1 MGAHALILAHFDMI
15 KAQGVAH
22 FSCRSPAGSARG
34 VCGAL
39 RRPHT
44 QRHAPRVSVWRDL
57 RVGGQGMSRAA
68 PPYAYGR
75 AWGVC
80 VWGGALCTLCALRT
94 QTRLREGRGGRCAAR
109 ACVRDCERAGTST
122 RGAHGVSCVLSP
134 PRCCARCSSGPRS
147 STAPWRS
154 AARVRALLAASAF
167 GVVGAPARLG
177 DRFCGPSA
185 ARTRPHAGV
194 IGANARCGIP
204 ARG

>member
-1 MGAHALILAHFDMI
+1 LPISLAGLLLGLLGCMR
-15 KAQGVAH
+15 
-22 FSCRSPAGSARG
+22 RS
-34 VCGAL
+34 
-39 RRPHT
+39 T
-44 QRHAPRVSVWRDL
+44 QAAAACAPRVRLAGPAGGGSRYESCCTSICIWAC
-57 RVGGQGMSRAA
+57 VG
-68 PPYAYGR
+68 
-75 AWGVC
+75 C
-80 VWGGALCTLCALRT
+80 VWGGGSALCAAYTDETER
-94 QTRLREGRGGRCAAR
+94 GRCAAR
-109 ACVRDCERAGTST
+109 GCVRDCERAGTGT

-177 DRFCGPSA
+177 DRFWGPSA

>member
-1 MGAHALILAHFDMI
+1 MQVSCWVCSGCMRRSTQAAHAA
-15 KAQGVAH
+15 A
-22 FSCRSPAGSARG
+22 C
-34 VCGAL
+34 
-39 RRPHT
+39 
-44 QRHAPRVSVWRDL
+44 APRVRLAGPAGGGSRYESCCTSICIWACVGCVC
-57 RVGGQGMSRAA
+57 VGG
-68 PPYAYGR
+68 
-75 AWGVC
+75 VLC
-80 VWGGALCTLCALRT
+80 VLRT

-109 ACVRDCERAGTST
+109 GCVRDCERAGTGT